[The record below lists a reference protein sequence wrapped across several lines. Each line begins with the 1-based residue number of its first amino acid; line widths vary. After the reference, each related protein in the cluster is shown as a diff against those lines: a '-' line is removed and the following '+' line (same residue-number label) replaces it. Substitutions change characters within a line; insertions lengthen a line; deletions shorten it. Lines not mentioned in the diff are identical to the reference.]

1 MRVCF
6 VVQRYGADVAG
17 GAEALCRRTAHA
29 LAASGD
35 QVRVHT
41 TTARDYLTWAPH
53 YAPGVEMDGGVEVV
67 RHAVDPPNPGF
78 AAAAVRRLGIDPTN
92 IGLENAWA
100 KAQGPV
106 SPGLLRALSAESGDH
121 EAVAFWTYLYA
132 TSQMGLPLVRDR
144 SVLVPLAHPESM
156 LRFPLTRALVRAAQK
171 IAYMTPEEAQLVQ
184 DLHGPTQGAVVGSG
198 VDPAPLGDAGR
209 ARRRQQLPRRFAL
222 YLGRVDA
229 SKGLPQLIRAHK
241 RYLRGGGKLG
251 LVLAG
256 RRAGRMRLPRWAVT
270 TGFLTEQERTDL
282 LAAADAVVLPSPYES
297 LSLVALEAW
306 AAGAPTLANMKS
318 AVLTGQTA
326 RSGGGLLYD
335 SERYARQ
342 LTRLASDDDLRKM
355 LADRGRAFT
364 AAQSWDEVARSWRR
378 LLASVR
384 QPVGPDSSTNSVAS
398 MSIKRPSRQVPSGAR
413 S

>member
-53 YAPGVEMDGGVEVV
+53 YRPGVEMDGGVEVV
-67 RHAVDPPNPGF
+67 RHPVNPPRPRL
-78 AAAAVRRLGIDPTN
+78 AAAAVRRLGIDPTDV
-92 IGLENAWA
+92 GLENAWA

-106 SPGLLRALSAESGDH
+106 SPSLLATLAAESTEH

-132 TSQMGLPLVRDR
+132 TSQMGLPLVRER
-144 SVLVPLAHPESM
+144 SVLVPLAHPEPM
-156 LRFPLTRALVRAAQK
+156 LRFPLTRALVRAART
-171 IAYMTPEEAQLVQ
+171 IAYMTPEEARLVR
-184 DLHGPTQGAVVGSG
+184 DMHGVSGGAVVGSG
-198 VDPAPLGDAGR
+198 VDPAPLGDAAR
-209 ARRRQQLPRRFAL
+209 ARRRQHLPRRFAL

-229 SKGLPQLIRAHK
+229 SKGVPQLIRAHR
-241 RYLRGGGKLG
+241 RYRRAGGKLG

-256 RRAGRMRLPRWAVT
+256 RKAGRMRLPGWAVT
-270 TGFLTEQERTDL
+270 TGFLSESERADL
-282 LAAADAVVLPSPYES
+282 LAAAEVVVLPSPYES

-306 AAGAPTLANMKS
+306 ASGTPTLANMRS
-318 AVLTGQTA
+318 EVLAGQTA

-335 SERYARQ
+335 EERYVRQ
-342 LTRLASDDDLRKM
+342 LTRLASDEDLRKM
-355 LADRGRAFT
+355 LIQRGRDFVAT
-364 AAQSWDEVARSWRR
+364 LSWDETARSWRR

-384 QPVGPDSSTNSVAS
+384 QPVGPDSPGN
-398 MSIKRPSRQVPSGAR
+398 GAQR
-413 S
+413 EAARIS

>member
-17 GAEALCRRTAHA
+17 GAEALCRRTAQV

-41 TTARDYLTWAPH
+41 TTARDYLTWASH
-53 YAPGVEMDGGVEVV
+53 YEPGVELDGAVEVV
-67 RHAVDPPNPGF
+67 RHAVEPPNPGF

-106 SPGLLRALSAESGDH
+106 SPGLLRALRDERGEH

-132 TSQMGLPLVRDR
+132 TSQMGLPIVRDR
-144 SVLVPLAHPESM
+144 SVLVPLAHPEPM
-156 LRFPLTRALVRAAQK
+156 LRFPLTRALVRAARR
-171 IAYMTPEEAQLVQ
+171 IAYMTPEEAQLVD
-184 DLHGPTQGAVVGSG
+184 DLHGPTVGEVVGAG
-198 VDPAPLGDAGR
+198 VDPPLIGDAGR
-209 ARRRQQLPRRFAL
+209 ARRRQPLPRRFAL
-222 YLGRVDA
+222 YLGRVDS
-229 SKGLPQLIRAHK
+229 SKGLPQLIRVHR
-241 RYLRGGGKLG
+241 RYRRGGGRLG

-256 RRAGRMRLPRWAVT
+256 RRAGRMRLPGWAVT
-270 TGFLTEQERTDL
+270 TGFLSDQERADL
-282 LAAADAVVLPSPYES
+282 LAAADVVVLPSQYES

-306 AAGAPTLANMKS
+306 ASGTPTLANARS
-318 AVLTGQTA
+318 QVLAGQTA

-342 LTRLASDDDLRKM
+342 LARLAGDQDLRKM
-355 LADRGRAFT
+355 LITRGREFT
-364 AAQSWDEVARSWRR
+364 DGLSWDEVARSWRR
-378 LLASVR
+378 LLAGVR
-384 QPVGPDSSTNSVAS
+384 QPVGPESSTAEAP
-398 MSIKRPSRQVPSGAR
+398 REAAR
-413 S
+413 V